1 MVPGISEGAC
11 PRVWEPFVGAFARRL
26 LQSPFP
32 TKTAQSGAV
41 GSARAESLGASVP
54 RELARASLSSRFR
67 GARSPLCPATL
78 ASQPRPIPLCHR
90 LRQLSPPAPCAP
102 TQGLCQAPRSQQVR
116 GSPAGRHGTS
126 LASRWCGS
134 CRRACRLRF
143 TQVQSL
149 HTK

>member
-11 PRVWEPFVGAFARRL
+11 PTVWEPFVGAFAWRL

-41 GSARAESLGASVP
+41 GSARAESLGASVT

-78 ASQPRPIPLCHR
+78 ASQPRPIPLCR
-90 LRQLSPPAPCAP
+90 LSLPAPCAP
-102 TQGLCQAPRSQQVR
+102 TQGLCQAPRSQRVR
-116 GSPAGRHGTS
+116 GSPAGHHGTS